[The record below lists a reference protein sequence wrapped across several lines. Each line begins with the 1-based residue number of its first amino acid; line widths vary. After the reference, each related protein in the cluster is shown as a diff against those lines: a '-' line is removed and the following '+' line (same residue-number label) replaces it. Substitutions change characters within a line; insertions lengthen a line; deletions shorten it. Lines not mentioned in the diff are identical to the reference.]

1 MPGHLTNRWHT
12 LRRTY
17 LRSAKSDHIT
27 FHPWSN
33 FSADASLP
41 KAHALRLYANNGGK
55 PRSQTELR
63 TVFVAA
69 VCGRSAHGWSRSAD
83 AGVRAWI
90 VPLRC
95 PGTLAPLS
103 ERAKLTSRRYD

>member
-41 KAHALRLYANNGGK
+41 KAHDVTRGLNAQAIRDALGRIGG
-55 PRSQTELR
+55 T
-63 TVFVAA
+63 
-69 VCGRSAHGWSRSAD
+69 
-83 AGVRAWI
+83 
-90 VPLRC
+90 
-95 PGTLAPLS
+95 
-103 ERAKLTSRRYD
+103 AKLGGETVGGIREEPYHCDGIDGFPDA

>member
-41 KAHALRLYANNGGK
+41 KAHILQSVSTFLLNGRKQQGSEVTT
-55 PRSQTELR
+55 P
-63 TVFVAA
+63 
-69 VCGRSAHGWSRSAD
+69 
-83 AGVRAWI
+83 
-90 VPLRC
+90 
-95 PGTLAPLS
+95 S
-103 ERAKLTSRRYD
+103 ERVAN